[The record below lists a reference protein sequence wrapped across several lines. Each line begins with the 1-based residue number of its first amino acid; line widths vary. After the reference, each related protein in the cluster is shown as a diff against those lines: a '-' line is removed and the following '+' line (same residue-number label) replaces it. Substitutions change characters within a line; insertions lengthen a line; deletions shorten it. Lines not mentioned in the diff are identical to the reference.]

1 MAANDLTFEQIVT
14 VLNSIAQQ
22 ATGQAQLTAT
32 NTSDFITVAQT
43 TLKAGADPI
52 MNAISQTLSKTIFS
66 IRPYFEKFQGL
77 RVDSIRWG
85 NHVRKLSSVD
95 RPFIQADKWNLTDGT
110 SVDPFVIRQP
120 EVLQTNFYGADTYAD
135 ELTVFD
141 DQLDNAFKGPD
152 EFGSFIS
159 MIMGNITDKHA
170 QAREALARA
179 CIANLIGGKVAGDSG
194 NVIHLLSEYNT
205 LTGLTPALTVQTVY
219 QPANFAPFMQWVY
232 SRIAEMSS
240 KLTERTTKYHI
251 NVTGK
256 PIARHTPMERQ
267 KVFMYA
273 PARYQIDARVLAD
286 TYHDTFLRFAAD
298 ETVNYWQAI
307 DDPAAI
313 NVQATYMGAN
323 GALTTPESAAKTDNI
338 FAVLMDEEAAG
349 YTTIH
354 EKMGSIYNPRGEYS
368 NIFWSFD
375 LRYWNDFTENAIVFL
390 LD

>member
-14 VLNSIAQQ
+14 VLNSIASQ

-95 RPFIQADKWNLTDGT
+95 RPFIQAEKWNLTDGST
-110 SVDPFVIRQP
+110 VDPFVIRQP

-159 MIMGNITDKHA
+159 MIMSNITDKHA

-179 CIANLIGGKVAGDSG
+179 CIANLIGGKVAGDAG
-194 NVIHLLSEYNT
+194 NVVHLLTEYNT
-205 LTGLTPALTVQTVY
+205 LTGLTLTSQTVY

-256 PIARHTPMERQ
+256 EIARHTPMERQ

-313 NVQATYMGAN
+313 NVKATYMASN
-323 GALTTPESAAKTDNI
+323 GTLTTPASATKTDNI
-338 FAVLMDEEAAG
+338 FAVLMDDEAAG

>member
-14 VLNSIAQQ
+14 VLNSIASQ

-95 RPFIQADKWNLTDGT
+95 RPFIQAEKWNLIDGST
-110 SVDPFVIRQP
+110 VDPFVIRQP

-159 MIMGNITDKHA
+159 MIMSNITDKHA

-194 NVIHLLSEYNT
+194 NVIHLLTEYNT
-205 LTGLTPALTVQTVY
+205 LTGLTLTAKTVY

-313 NVQATYMGAN
+313 NVKATYMASN
-323 GALTTPESAAKTDNI
+323 GTLTTPQSATKTDNI
-338 FAVLMDEEAAG
+338 FAVLMDDEAAG

-375 LRYWNDFTENAIVFL
+375 LRYYNDFTENCIVFL

>member
-52 MNAISQTLSKTIFS
+52 MAAISQTLSKTIFS

-77 RVDSIRWG
+77 RVDSVRWG

-110 SVDPFVIRQP
+110 TVDPFVIRQP

-135 ELTVFD
+135 ELTIFD
-141 DQLDNAFKGPD
+141 DQLNNAFKGPD

-205 LTGLTPALTVQTVY
+205 LTNLTPALTVQTVY

-298 ETVNYWQAI
+298 ETVNFWQAI
-307 DDPAAI
+307 DEPDAV
-313 NVQATYMGAN
+313 NVKATYMASN
-323 GALTTPESAAKTDNI
+323 GTLTTPQSATKTSNI

-349 YTTIH
+349 YTTIN
-354 EKMGSIYNPRGEYS
+354 ENMGSIYNPRGFYS
-368 NIFWSFD
+368 NIFWAFD
-375 LRYWNDFTENAIVFL
+375 LRYWNDFTENCIVFL

>member
-110 SVDPFVIRQP
+110 TVDPFVIRQP

-194 NVIHLLSEYNT
+194 NVIHLLTEYNH
-205 LTGLTPALTVQTVY
+205 LTGLTLTAQTVY

-313 NVQATYMGAN
+313 NVKPTYMGAN
-323 GALTTPESAAKTDNI
+323 GALTTPASAAKTDNI
-338 FAVLMDEEAAG
+338 FAVLMDDEAAG

>member
-14 VLNSIAQQ
+14 VLNSIATQ

-194 NVIHLLSEYNT
+194 NVIHLLTEYNT
-205 LTGLTPALTVQTVY
+205 LTGLTLTAQTVY

-313 NVQATYMGAN
+313 NVKPTYMGSN
-323 GALTTPESAAKTDNI
+323 GALTTPASAAKTDNI
-338 FAVLMDEEAAG
+338 FAVLMDDEAAG

>member
-14 VLNSIAQQ
+14 VLNSIATQ

-194 NVIHLLSEYNT
+194 NVIHLLTEYNT
-205 LTGLTPALTVQTVY
+205 LTGLTLTAQTVY

-313 NVQATYMGAN
+313 NVKATYMASN
-323 GALTTPESAAKTDNI
+323 GTLTTPASAAKTDNI
-338 FAVLMDEEAAG
+338 FAVLMDDEAAG

-354 EKMGSIYNPRGEYS
+354 EKMGSIWNPRGEYS

>member
-194 NVIHLLSEYNT
+194 NVIHLLTEYNT
-205 LTGLTPALTVQTVY
+205 LTGLTLTANTVY

-298 ETVNYWQAI
+298 ETVNFWQAI
-307 DDPAAI
+307 DEPDAV
-313 NVQATYMGAN
+313 NVKPTYMGSN
-323 GALTTPESAAKTDNI
+323 GALTTPANAAKTSNI

-375 LRYWNDFTENAIVFL
+375 LRYWNDFTENCVVFL

>member
-14 VLNSIAQQ
+14 VLNSIATQ

-194 NVIHLLSEYNT
+194 NVIHLLTEYNT
-205 LTGLTPALTVQTVY
+205 LTGLTLTAQTVY

-313 NVQATYMGAN
+313 NVKATYMASN
-323 GALTTPESAAKTDNI
+323 GTLTTPASAAKTDNI
-338 FAVLMDEEAAG
+338 FAVLMDDEAAG

>member
-14 VLNSIAQQ
+14 VLNSIATQ

-77 RVDSIRWG
+77 RVDSVRWG

-95 RPFIQADKWNLTDGT
+95 RPFIQAEKWNLVDGST
-110 SVDPFVIRQP
+110 VDPFVIRQP

-159 MIMGNITDKHA
+159 MIMSNITDKHA

-194 NVIHLLSEYNT
+194 NVIHLLTEYNT
-205 LTGLTPALTVQTVY
+205 LTGLTLTAQTVY

-313 NVQATYMGAN
+313 NVKATYMASN
-323 GALTTPESAAKTDNI
+323 GTLTTPANATKTDHI
-338 FAVLMDEEAAG
+338 FAVLMDDEAAG

>member
-66 IRPYFEKFQGL
+66 IRPYFERFQGL
-77 RVDSIRWG
+77 RVDSVRWG

-110 SVDPFVIRQP
+110 TVDPFVIRQP
-120 EVLQTNFYGADTYAD
+120 EVLQTNFYGTDTYAD

-194 NVIHLLSEYNT
+194 NVIHLLTEYNT
-205 LTGLTPALTVQTVY
+205 LTGLTLTATTVY
-219 QPANFAPFMQWVY
+219 QPANFAPFMQWVD

-298 ETVNYWQAI
+298 ETVNFWQAI
-307 DDPAAI
+307 DDPAAV
-313 NVQATYMGAN
+313 NVKATYMASN
-323 GALTTPESAAKTDNI
+323 GTLTTPQSATKTDNI
-338 FAVLMDEEAAG
+338 FAVLMDEETAG

-375 LRYWNDFTENAIVFL
+375 LRYWNDFTENCVVFL

>member
-159 MIMGNITDKHA
+159 MIMSNITDKHA

-194 NVIHLLSEYNT
+194 NVIHLLTEYNT
-205 LTGLTPALTVQTVY
+205 LTGLTLTAQTVY

-313 NVQATYMGAN
+313 NVKATYMASN
-323 GALTTPESAAKTDNI
+323 GTLTTPQSATKTDNI
-338 FAVLMDEEAAG
+338 FAVLMDDEAAG

-375 LRYWNDFTENAIVFL
+375 LRYWNDFTENAIIFL

>member
-14 VLNSIAQQ
+14 VLNSIASQ

-77 RVDSIRWG
+77 RVDSVRWG
-85 NHVRKLSSVD
+85 NHVRKLNSVD
-95 RPFIQADKWNLTDGT
+95 RPFIQAEKWNLVDGST
-110 SVDPFVIRQP
+110 VDPFVIRQP

-159 MIMGNITDKHA
+159 MIMSNITDKHA

-194 NVIHLLSEYNT
+194 NVIHLLTEYNT
-205 LTGLTPALTVQTVY
+205 ATGLTLTSTTVM
-219 QPANFAPFMQWVY
+219 QPANYAPFMKWVY
-232 SRIAEMSS
+232 ARIAELSS
-240 KLTERTTKYHI
+240 KMTERSVKYHI

-256 PIARHTPMERQ
+256 EIARHTPLERQ
-267 KVFMYA
+267 KVFFYG
-273 PARYQIDARVLAD
+273 PARYSTEARVLAD
-286 TYHDTFLRFAAD
+286 TYHDNFIRYAYD

-307 DDPAAI
+307 DDPAAV
-313 NVQATYMGAN
+313 NVKATYMGTA
-323 GALTTPESAAKTDNI
+323 GTLTTPAQATKTDNI
-338 FAVLMDEEAAG
+338 FCVLMDEEAAG

-375 LRYWNDFTENAIVFL
+375 LRYWNDFTENCIVFL
-390 LD
+390 MN

>member
-14 VLNSIAQQ
+14 VLNSIASQ

-110 SVDPFVIRQP
+110 TVDPFVIRQP

-194 NVIHLLSEYNT
+194 NVIHLLTEYNT
-205 LTGLTPALTVQTVY
+205 LTGLTLTAQTVY

-313 NVQATYMGAN
+313 NVKATYMASN
-323 GALTTPESAAKTDNI
+323 GTLTTPASAAKTDNI
-338 FAVLMDEEAAG
+338 FAVLMDDEAAG

>member
-14 VLNSIAQQ
+14 VLNSIASQ

-77 RVDSIRWG
+77 RVDSVRWG

-95 RPFIQADKWNLTDGT
+95 RPFIQAEKWNLVDGST
-110 SVDPFVIRQP
+110 VDPFVIRQP

-194 NVIHLLSEYNT
+194 NVIHLLTEYNT
-205 LTGLTPALTVQTVY
+205 LTGLTLTAQTVY

-313 NVQATYMGAN
+313 NVKATYMASN
-323 GALTTPESAAKTDNI
+323 GTLTTPQSATKTDNI
-338 FAVLMDEEAAG
+338 FAVLMDDEAAG

-375 LRYWNDFTENAIVFL
+375 LRYYNDFTENCIVFL

>member
-77 RVDSIRWG
+77 RVDSVRWG

-110 SVDPFVIRQP
+110 TVDPFVIRQP

-170 QAREALARA
+170 QARESLARA
-179 CIANLIGGKVAGDSG
+179 CIANLIGGKVAGDAG
-194 NVIHLLSEYNT
+194 NVIHLLTEYNT
-205 LTGLTPALTVQTVY
+205 LTGLTLTATTVY

-298 ETVNYWQAI
+298 ETVNFWQAI
-307 DDPAAI
+307 DDPAAV
-313 NVQATYMGAN
+313 NVKATYMASN
-323 GALTTPESAAKTDNI
+323 GTLTTPQSATKTDNI

-354 EKMGSIYNPRGEYS
+354 ENMGSIYNPRGLYS

-375 LRYWNDFTENAIVFL
+375 LRYFNDFTENCIVFL

>member
-110 SVDPFVIRQP
+110 TVDPFVIRQP

-194 NVIHLLSEYNT
+194 NVIHLLTEYNH
-205 LTGLTPALTVQTVY
+205 LTGLTLTAQTVY

-313 NVQATYMGAN
+313 NVKATYMASN
-323 GALTTPESAAKTDNI
+323 GTLTTPSSATKTDNI
-338 FAVLMDEEAAG
+338 FAVLMDDEAAG

>member
-194 NVIHLLSEYNT
+194 NVIHLLTEYNT
-205 LTGLTPALTVQTVY
+205 LTGLTLTAQTVY

-313 NVQATYMGAN
+313 NVKATYMASN
-323 GALTTPESAAKTDNI
+323 GTLTTPQSATKTDNI
-338 FAVLMDEEAAG
+338 FAVLMDDEAAG

-375 LRYWNDFTENAIVFL
+375 LRYWNDFTENAIIFL

>member
-1 MAANDLTFEQIVT
+1 MAANDLTFEQIAT

-194 NVIHLLSEYNT
+194 NVIHLLTEYNT
-205 LTGLTPALTVQTVY
+205 LTGLTLTAQTVY

-313 NVQATYMGAN
+313 NVKATYMASN
-323 GALTTPESAAKTDNI
+323 GTLTTPQSATKIDNI
-338 FAVLMDEEAAG
+338 FAVLMDDEAAG

-375 LRYWNDFTENAIVFL
+375 LRYWNDFTENAIIFL

>member
-110 SVDPFVIRQP
+110 TVDPFVIRQP

-194 NVIHLLSEYNT
+194 NVIHLLTEYNT
-205 LTGLTPALTVQTVY
+205 LTGLTLTAQTVY

-313 NVQATYMGAN
+313 NVKATYMASN
-323 GALTTPESAAKTDNI
+323 GTLTTPASAAKTDNI
-338 FAVLMDEEAAG
+338 FAVLMDDEAAG

-375 LRYWNDFTENAIVFL
+375 LRYWNDFTENAIIFL

>member
-52 MNAISQTLSKTIFS
+52 MAAISQTLSKTIFS

-77 RVDSIRWG
+77 RVDSVRWG

-110 SVDPFVIRQP
+110 TVDPFVIRQP

-135 ELTVFD
+135 ELTIFD
-141 DQLDNAFKGPD
+141 DQLNNAFKGPD

-205 LTGLTPALTVQTVY
+205 LTNLTPALTVQTVY

-286 TYHDTFLRFAAD
+286 TYHD
-298 ETVNYWQAI
+298 
-307 DDPAAI
+307 
-313 NVQATYMGAN
+313 
-323 GALTTPESAAKTDNI
+323 I
-338 FAVLMDEEAAG
+338 FVAG
-349 YTTIH
+349 HHQTIQ
-354 EKMGSIYNPRGEYS
+354 
-368 NIFWSFD
+368 
-375 LRYWNDFTENAIVFL
+375 L
-390 LD
+390 

>member
-110 SVDPFVIRQP
+110 TVDPFVIRQP
-120 EVLQTNFYGADTYAD
+120 EVLQTNFYGSDTYAD

-159 MIMGNITDKHA
+159 MIMSNITDKHA

-194 NVIHLLSEYNT
+194 NVIHLLTEYNT
-205 LTGLTPALTVQTVY
+205 LTGLTLTAQTVY

-313 NVQATYMGAN
+313 NVKATYMASN
-323 GALTTPESAAKTDNI
+323 GTLTTPQSATKTDNI
-338 FAVLMDEEAAG
+338 FAVLMDDEAAG

-375 LRYWNDFTENAIVFL
+375 LRYWNDFTENAIIFL
-390 LD
+390 LN

>member
-1 MAANDLTFEQIVT
+1 MAANDLTFAQIVT

-135 ELTVFD
+135 ELTIFD

-194 NVIHLLSEYNT
+194 NVIHLLTEYNT
-205 LTGLTPALTVQTVY
+205 LTGLTLTAKTVY

-313 NVQATYMGAN
+313 HVQATYMGAN
-323 GALTTPESAAKTDNI
+323 GALTTPASAAKTDNI

-375 LRYWNDFTENAIVFL
+375 MRYWNDFTENAVIFL

>member
-110 SVDPFVIRQP
+110 TVDPFVIRQP

-194 NVIHLLSEYNT
+194 NVIHLLTEYNH
-205 LTGLTPALTVQTVY
+205 LTGLTLTAQTVY

-313 NVQATYMGAN
+313 NVKATYMASN
-323 GALTTPESAAKTDNI
+323 GTLTTPASAAKTDNI
-338 FAVLMDEEAAG
+338 FAVLMDDEAAG

-375 LRYWNDFTENAIVFL
+375 LRYWNDFTENAIIFL

>member
-32 NTSDFITVAQT
+32 NTSDFVTVAQT

-77 RVDSIRWG
+77 RVDSVRWG

-110 SVDPFVIRQP
+110 TVDPFVIRQP

-194 NVIHLLSEYNT
+194 NVIHLLTEYNT
-205 LTGLTPALTVQTVY
+205 LTGLTLTAQTVY

-298 ETVNYWQAI
+298 ETVNFWQAI
-307 DDPAAI
+307 DDPAAV
-313 NVQATYMGAN
+313 NVKATYMGSS
-323 GALTTPESAAKTDNI
+323 GSLTTPQSATKTDNI
-338 FAVLMDEEAAG
+338 FAVLMDEETAG

-375 LRYWNDFTENAIVFL
+375 LRYWNDFTENCVVFL

>member
-77 RVDSIRWG
+77 RVDSVRWG

-110 SVDPFVIRQP
+110 AVDPFVIRQP

-170 QAREALARA
+170 QARESLARA

-194 NVIHLLSEYNT
+194 NVIHLLTEYNT
-205 LTGLTPALTVQTVY
+205 LTGLTLTATTVY

-298 ETVNYWQAI
+298 ETVNFWQAI
-307 DDPAAI
+307 DDPAAV
-313 NVQATYMGAN
+313 NVKATYMASN
-323 GALTTPESAAKTDNI
+323 GTLTTPQSATKTDNI

-375 LRYWNDFTENAIVFL
+375 LRYWNDFTENCVVFL

>member
-110 SVDPFVIRQP
+110 TVDPFVIRQP

-194 NVIHLLSEYNT
+194 NVIHLLTEYNT
-205 LTGLTPALTVQTVY
+205 LTGLTLTAQTVY

-313 NVQATYMGAN
+313 NVKATYMASN
-323 GALTTPESAAKTDNI
+323 GTLTTPTSAAKTDNI
-338 FAVLMDEEAAG
+338 FAVLMDDEAAG

>member
-1 MAANDLTFEQIVT
+1 M
-14 VLNSIAQQ
+14 
-22 ATGQAQLTAT
+22 
-32 NTSDFITVAQT
+32 
-43 TLKAGADPI
+43 
-52 MNAISQTLSKTIFS
+52 
-66 IRPYFEKFQGL
+66 
-77 RVDSIRWG
+77 DSIRWG

-194 NVIHLLSEYNT
+194 NVIHLLTEYNT
-205 LTGLTPALTVQTVY
+205 LTGLTLTAQTVY

-313 NVQATYMGAN
+313 NVKPTYMGSN
-323 GALTTPESAAKTDNI
+323 GALTTPASAAKTDNI
-338 FAVLMDEEAAG
+338 FAVLMDDEAAG

>member
-110 SVDPFVIRQP
+110 TVDPFVIRQP

-194 NVIHLLSEYNT
+194 NVIHLLAEYNH
-205 LTGLTPALTVQTVY
+205 LTGLTLTSQTVY

-313 NVQATYMGAN
+313 NVKATYMASN
-323 GALTTPESAAKTDNI
+323 GTLTTPASAAKTDNI
-338 FAVLMDEEAAG
+338 FAVLMDDDAAG

>member
-52 MNAISQTLSKTIFS
+52 MSAISQTLSKTIFS

-194 NVIHLLSEYNT
+194 NVIHLLAEYNR
-205 LTGLTPALTVQTVY
+205 LTGLTLTAQTVY

-313 NVQATYMGAN
+313 NVKATYMASN
-323 GALTTPESAAKTDNI
+323 GTLTTPASAAKTDNI
-338 FAVLMDEEAAG
+338 FAVLMDDEAAG

>member
-110 SVDPFVIRQP
+110 TVDPFVIRQP

-194 NVIHLLSEYNT
+194 NVIHLLTEYNT
-205 LTGLTPALTVQTVY
+205 LTGLTLTAQTVY

-313 NVQATYMGAN
+313 NVKATYMASN
-323 GALTTPESAAKTDNI
+323 GTLTTPQSATKTDNI
-338 FAVLMDEEAAG
+338 FAVLMDDEAAG

-375 LRYWNDFTENAIVFL
+375 LRYWNDFTENAIIFL

>member
-14 VLNSIAQQ
+14 VLNSIAAQ
-22 ATGQAQLTAT
+22 ATGQATLTAT

-43 TLKAGADPI
+43 TLKAGPDPI
-52 MNAISQTLSKTIFS
+52 MAAISQTLSKTIFS

-77 RVDSIRWG
+77 RVDSVRWG
-85 NHVRKLSSVD
+85 NHVRKLNSVD
-95 RPFIQADKWNLTDGT
+95 RPFIQADKWNLVDGT

-170 QAREALARA
+170 QARESLARA
-179 CIANLIGGKVAGDSG
+179 CIANLIGGKVTGDAG
-194 NVIHLLSEYNT
+194 NVIHLLTEYNT
-205 LTGLTPALTVQTVY
+205 LTGLTLTSQTVY

-256 PIARHTPMERQ
+256 EIARHTPMERQ

-298 ETVNYWQAI
+298 ETVNFWQAI
-307 DDPAAI
+307 DDPAAV
-313 NVQATYMGAN
+313 NVKPTYMASN
-323 GALTTPESAAKTDNI
+323 GTLTTPGSASKTDNI

-375 LRYWNDFTENAIVFL
+375 LRYWNDFTENAIIFQ

>member
-110 SVDPFVIRQP
+110 TVDPFVIRQP

-194 NVIHLLSEYNT
+194 NVIHLLTEYNH
-205 LTGLTPALTVQTVY
+205 LTGLTLTTQTVY

-313 NVQATYMGAN
+313 NVKATYMDSN
-323 GALTTPESAAKTDNI
+323 GTLTTPASAAKTDNI
-338 FAVLMDEEAAG
+338 FAVLMDDEAAG